1 MANIYERAER
11 LLKLPAAVQ
20 TDSEEVAESNH
31 TSSEQ
36 EALCLEQRVPYSCI
50 SRLIDVCCIA
60 DILRNFPISSL
71 IGDEIERFE
80 DLQSFFFDLESRCL
94 YEAGIE

>member
-1 MANIYERAER
+1 MANMYKKAER
-11 LLKLPAAVQ
+11 ILKIPAIVQ
-20 TDSEEVAESNH
+20 TDSERVTRSKHAC
-31 TSSEQ
+31 SEQ
-36 EALCLEQRVPYSCI
+36 NAPGLGQRIPYSCI

-71 IGDEIERFE
+71 RGNEIERFE
-80 DLQSFFFDLESRCL
+80 ELQSFFFDLESRCL